1 MTLTGW
7 SRSIREHMSEMT
19 VATGAGD
26 LRPDHAMGDVL
37 FGGDR
42 LGRDAIPEAGPARAR
57 IELGG

>member
-1 MTLTGW
+1 MA
-7 SRSIREHMSEMT
+7 EMT
-19 VATGAGD
+19 IAAGAGD